1 MTKVT
6 GKMAIAMEAVKA
18 LGGKAISKDVLVYLD
33 ANKADRADLKTVNSV
48 NATLAYAAKAGLI
61 DKDKVQ
67 VGDKMYT
74 AYIVA
79 EDAETEA
86 TKAEAE
92 ATEAEAT
99 EAEDTDTEI
108 EDAE

>member
-18 LGGKAISKDVLVYLD
+18 LGGKAISKDILAYLD
-33 ANKADRADLKTVNSV
+33 ENKADRADLKTVNAV

-61 DKDKVQ
+61 GKDKVP

-79 EDAETEA
+79 EDVATEATDAEQTDAETE
-86 TKAEAE
+86 
-92 ATEAEAT
+92 
-99 EAEDTDTEI
+99 
-108 EDAE
+108 DAE

>member
-1 MTKVT
+1 
-6 GKMAIAMEAVKA
+6 MAIAMEAVKA
-18 LGGKAISKDVLVYLD
+18 LGGKAISKDVLAYLD
-33 ANKADRADLKTVNSV
+33 ENKADRVDLKTVNSV

-61 DKDKVQ
+61 GKDKVP

-79 EDAETEA
+79 EDVA
-86 TKAEAE
+86 TE
-92 ATEAEAT
+92 ATEAEQT
-99 EAEDTDTEI
+99 DAET

>member
-18 LGGKAISKDVLVYLD
+18 LGGKAISKDVLAYLD
-33 ANKADRADLKTVNSV
+33 ENKADRVDLKTVNSV

-61 DKDKVQ
+61 GKDKVP

-79 EDAETEA
+79 EDVATEATDAKPTDAETE
-86 TKAEAE
+86 
-92 ATEAEAT
+92 
-99 EAEDTDTEI
+99 
-108 EDAE
+108 DAE